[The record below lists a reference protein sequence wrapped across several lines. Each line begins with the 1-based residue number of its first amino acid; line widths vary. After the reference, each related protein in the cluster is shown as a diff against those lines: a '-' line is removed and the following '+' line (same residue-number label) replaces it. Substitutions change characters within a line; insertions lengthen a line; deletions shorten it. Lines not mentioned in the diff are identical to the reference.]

1 MERAETEEEIMNN
14 EGITV
19 FGLNRLF
26 RQVQWDGLDLPWHV
40 QGGIR
45 RIELGLRAW
54 MWETQETRRVQ
65 ANHGAAVAN
74 DLSAA

>member
-1 MERAETEEEIMNN
+1 MTN

-26 RQVQWDGLDLPWHV
+26 RQVQWEGLDLPWHA

-54 MWETQETRRVQ
+54 AWEKKEERRMRGVTRRV
-65 ANHGAAVAN
+65 VAH